1 MQQFIRE
8 RVRRSEPYRTLRMTY
23 VYGGTLISCSDYVRD
38 EMVSKGMKPLE
49 LFSMHKLANYVSRHI
64 RKGVE
69 TAVPAAAECMRF
81 LRTAA
86 GTMPSSEPLSWIT
99 PVGFPVCH
107 QYGKSFGRRINL
119 QGIGI
124 SVMFMEFD
132 DEETDR
138 KRSINGVA
146 PNFVHS
152 LDSSHLIKVINA
164 FQGRIV
170 PIHDSFA
177 THASDVGEMH
187 KVLREQFVE
196 LYKNH
201 DPLQQLIDCV
211 KQHSGVELTHP
222 AKGTLNIESVKNS
235 QFFMC

>member
-1 MQQFIRE
+1 
-8 RVRRSEPYRTLRMTY
+8 MTY

-38 EMVSKGMKPLE
+38 EMLEKGMEALE
-49 LFSMHKLANYVSRHI
+49 VYSIHKLANYVSRHI

-69 TAVPAAAECMRF
+69 IAVPAAAECMRF

-86 GTMPSSEPLSWIT
+86 GTMPLHEPLSWIT
-99 PVGFPVCH
+99 PAGFPVCH
-107 QYGKSFGRRINL
+107 QYGKAYAKRVNL
-119 QGIGI
+119 QGIGV
-124 SVMFMEFD
+124 SVMFMEFN

-138 KRSINGVA
+138 KRSINGIA

-177 THASDVGEMH
+177 THAADVGDMH
-187 KVLREQFVE
+187 WVLREQFVE
-196 LYKNH
+196 LHKNF
-201 DPLQQLIDCV
+201 DPLQQIIDCV
-211 KQHSGVELTHP
+211 AEHTGIQLPHP
-222 AKGTLNIESVKNS
+222 PRGTLNIECVKQS

>member
-1 MQQFIRE
+1 
-8 RVRRSEPYRTLRMTY
+8 MTY
-23 VYGGTLISCSDYVRD
+23 VYGGTLISCSDYVRA
-38 EMVSKGMKPLE
+38 EMLSKAMEPLE
-49 LFSMHKLANYVSRHI
+49 LYSLHKLANFVSRHI
-64 RKGVE
+64 RKSVE
-69 TAVPAAAECMRF
+69 IAVPAASECMRF
-81 LRTAA
+81 LRMAA
-86 GTMPSSEPLSWIT
+86 GSMPSSTPLSWIT

-107 QYGKSFGRRINL
+107 QYGKAFGRRINL

-152 LDSSHLIKVINA
+152 LDSAHLVKVINA

-177 THASDVGEMH
+177 THAADVDEMH
-187 KVLREQFVE
+187 VVLRYQFVE
-196 LYKNH
+196 IYKNH

-211 KQHSGVELTHP
+211 AANTDIVLTHP
-222 AKGTLNIESVKNS
+222 PIGTLNIESVKLS
-235 QFFMC
+235 PFFMC